1 MEVNRLSVYKTM
13 YYSLFNQV
21 SDAIE
26 AIRDGNSAVAEEI
39 LTLAQQ
45 EAEETYLS
53 ADGED

>member
-1 MEVNRLSVYKTM
+1 MEVKRLSVYKTM

-26 AIRDGNSAVAEEI
+26 AIRDGNSAAAEEI